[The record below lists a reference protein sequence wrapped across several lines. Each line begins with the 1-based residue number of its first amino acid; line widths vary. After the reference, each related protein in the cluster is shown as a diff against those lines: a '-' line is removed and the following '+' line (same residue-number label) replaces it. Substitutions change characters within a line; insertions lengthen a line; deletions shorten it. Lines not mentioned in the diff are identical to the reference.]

1 MSLPNRH
8 CSFNYCCRLA
18 ETTRSRF
25 LSRFFAAIRRLAG
38 PSAGT
43 TTFSSAFCNSR
54 EKKEIVMKKLA
65 LGIALAVACLTAA
78 PAMASSECL
87 CRPQRRG
94 RPIRHAQILSLPVS
108 LWLRLLR
115 LLRRT
120 RFRFGSPRL
129 AQSRL
134 EPRAL
139 APLTSLIV
147 TLDTNDE
154 KRTGEGPWRWGPF
167 PSSVAFSIRT
177 ADFVASQHRVTTPL
191 CEEPSAR
198 GTARARSGAAAM
210 LP

>member
-65 LGIALAVACLTAA
+65 LGIALAVAA
-78 PAMASSECL
+78 PAGDGSSECL

-115 LLRRT
+115 LLRRA

-147 TLDTNDE
+147 NLDTNDE
-154 KRTGEGPWRWGPF
+154 KRTGEGPWRWGLF
-167 PSSVAFSIRT
+167 R
-177 ADFVASQHRVTTPL
+177 HRSRFL
-191 CEEPSAR
+191 FAR
-198 GTARARSGAAAM
+198 QISLHRSTG
-210 LP
+210 